1 MTSVKMADT
10 SIETIKSLSDAGIY
24 SAILGFLYE
33 LKRIPEYSLLS
44 EISFLTKDRESF
56 LNLMEYFAGKTITF
70 PTEDELADALKI
82 IRLYQVYEIEGRP
95 WKDAV
100 KIVGFDSSSGKLA
113 KNKLDKFKEM
123 LRKYNFNDRGY

>member
-82 IRLYQVYEIEGRP
+82 IRLYQVHEIEGRP

-123 LRKYNFNDRGY
+123 LKKYNFNDRSY

>member
-33 LKRIPEYSLLS
+33 LKKIPEYSLLS
-44 EISFLTKDRESF
+44 EISFLTNDSESF

-70 PTEDELADALKI
+70 PTENELADMLKI
-82 IRLYQVYEIEGRP
+82 IRLYQAYRIEGRP
-95 WKDAV
+95 WKDAI

-113 KNKLDKFKEM
+113 KNKLCKFEEM
-123 LRKYNFNDRGY
+123 LKKYNFGSREY

>member
-1 MTSVKMADT
+1 MADT

-82 IRLYQVYEIEGRP
+82 IRLYQVHEIEGRP

-123 LRKYNFNDRGY
+123 LKKYNFNDRSY